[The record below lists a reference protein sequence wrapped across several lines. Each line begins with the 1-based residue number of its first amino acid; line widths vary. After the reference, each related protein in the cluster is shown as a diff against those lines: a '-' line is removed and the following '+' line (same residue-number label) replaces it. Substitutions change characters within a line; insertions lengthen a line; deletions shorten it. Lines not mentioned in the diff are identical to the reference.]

1 MNSRK
6 VVFSETALVAIGEA
20 VCVGLMLGVF
30 ALLDRWNQSVWL
42 GGIVGGLAAIA
53 NFFFMAVTTSL
64 ATDRAAAGNVKS
76 GQGLLTASFLLRYVA
91 LFVVLLAAV
100 KSGYCDVFAVVIPL
114 VFVRPV
120 LTIGEFF
127 RKKGDAANG

>member
-1 MNSRK
+1 MDSRK

-30 ALLDRWNQSVWL
+30 ALLGRWNRSVWL
-42 GGIVGGLAAIA
+42 GGIVGGVLSVA

-64 ATDRAAAGNVKS
+64 AADRAAAGNVKS
-76 GQGLLTASFLLRYVA
+76 GQGLLTASFLLRHIA
-91 LFVVLLAAV
+91 LFALLFAAV
-100 KSGYCDVFAVVIPL
+100 KSGYCDVFAAVIPL

-127 RKKGDAANG
+127 RKKGDGANG

>member
-1 MNSRK
+1 MDSRK
-6 VVFSETALVAIGEA
+6 VVLSETLPVAIGEA
-20 VCVGLMLGVF
+20 ICVGLMLGVF

-42 GGIVGGLAAIA
+42 GGIVGGVIAVA

-64 ATDRAAAGNVKS
+64 AADRAAAGNVKG

-91 LFVVLLAAV
+91 LFALLFAAV
-100 KSGYCDVFAVVIPL
+100 KSGYCDVFATVIPL

-127 RKKGDAANG
+127 RKKGDGANG

>member
-1 MNSRK
+1 MDSRK
-6 VVFSETALVAIGEA
+6 VVLSETLPVAIGE
-20 VCVGLMLGVF
+20 VICVGLMLGVF

-42 GGIVGGLAAIA
+42 GGIAGGVIAVA

-64 ATDRAAAGNVKS
+64 AADRAAAGNVKG

-91 LFVVLLAAV
+91 LFALLFAAV
-100 KSGYCDVFAVVIPL
+100 KSGYCDVFATVIPL

-127 RKKGDAANG
+127 RKKGDGANG